1 MKRAPL
7 VIVGTA
13 LGLAGVLQFH
23 TAPASLSLAGL
34 TASAGSTSSA
44 ATTSPPAPTTPSTTT
59 PNTTTPSLPP
69 RRRRGDGG
77 ATATTSPTT
86 PTTTRP
92 SAPTTTRPPAPTTT
106 RPPAPTTTTTVSTG
120 SRTAT
125 GPLLDYHF
133 GLLSVSVKVT
143 GSKIT
148 SVTIGSL
155 NDGGNYRSQSI
166 DSMAIPILEQ
176 EAMAAQSGNIQSVS
190 GASYTSAGFI
200 QSLQGALTTLGL

>member
-23 TAPASLSLAGL
+23 TAPASLALAGL
-34 TASAGSTSSA
+34 TTSAGTSPSA
-44 ATTSPPAPTTPSTTT
+44 ATTIPPAPTTTSTATPSTTT
-59 PNTTTPSLPP
+59 TSLTP
-69 RRRRGDGG
+69 RRTRDDGG
-77 ATATTSPTT
+77 ATAATSPTT
-86 PTTTRP
+86 
-92 SAPTTTRPPAPTTT
+92 PTTTRPPAPTTT
-106 RPPAPTTTTTVSTG
+106 RPSAPTTTTTASTG
-120 SRTAT
+120 ARTAT

-133 GLLSVSVKVT
+133 GLLSVSVKVS

-148 SVTIGSL
+148 AVSIGSL
-155 NDGGNYRSQSI
+155 NDGGNFRSQSI
-166 DSMAIPILEQ
+166 DAMAIPILEQ

-200 QSLQGALTTLGL
+200 QSLQAALTTLGL